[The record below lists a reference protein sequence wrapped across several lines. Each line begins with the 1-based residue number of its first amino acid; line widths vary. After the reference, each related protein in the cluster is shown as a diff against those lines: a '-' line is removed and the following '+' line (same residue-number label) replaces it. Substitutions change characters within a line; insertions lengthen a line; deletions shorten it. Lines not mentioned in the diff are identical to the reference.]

1 MPTFQLTLAHG
12 VSVYGTVEVKADDYA
27 AAVEKV
33 RADLDGA
40 SYRPRIWSNVN
51 DVEWDTSFGFRVVGV
66 YLLDDNGMG
75 DSPLVEDIQISEP
88 DDPIPLSAEE
98 VLAAITAQRISK

>member
-1 MPTFQLTLAHG
+1 MPTFQLALAHD
-12 VSVYGTVEVKADDYA
+12 VSVYGTVEVEADDYA

-33 RADLDGA
+33 RADLDDA
-40 SYRPRIWSNVN
+40 SYRAPIWSNIN

-75 DSPLVEDIQISEP
+75 DSPLVEGIQISVP
-88 DDPIPLSAEE
+88 DDSIPLSAEE
-98 VLAAITAQRISK
+98 VLAAITAKRISK